1 MSVVVWILGVLAALL
16 LLLCLTR
23 VGAQVVLK
31 DGSATVDVKV
41 SVFRIR
47 VYPKKEK
54 PETKKKDKK
63 KKSKEKGKGSSK
75 IFQKPSLEDIKDA
88 AKTLWP
94 PLKKAVGRVR
104 RGIRIHPLDLSLTL
118 GGQEQPDKTAE
129 LYGYLHSGMWTV
141 MPVLEEGLDIPD
153 PHLHIG
159 IDFTAIQTVVEGELG
174 VTARIG
180 TLLRAGLTVGIP
192 ALRWFLKYRKK
203 MKQQTL
209 TKQPAA

>member
-1 MSVVVWILGVLAALL
+1 MSVVLWILGVLAALL

-23 VGAQVVLK
+23 VGARVVLK
-31 DGSATVDVKV
+31 DGSATEDVKV

-54 PETKKKDKK
+54 PEAEQKDKK
-63 KKSKEKGKGSSK
+63 KKEKGKGSK
-75 IFQKPSLEDIKDA
+75 KTFPKPSLEDIKDA

-94 PLKKAVGRVR
+94 PLKKTVGRVR
-104 RGIRIHPLDLSLTL
+104 RGIRIHPMNLSLTL
-118 GGQEQPDKTAE
+118 GGQEEPDKTAE
-129 LYGYLHSGMWTV
+129 LYGYLHSGMWSV

-159 IDFTAIQTVVEGELG
+159 IDFTSEQAVVEGELG

>member
-1 MSVVVWILGVLAALL
+1 MSVVLWILGVLAALL

-23 VGAQVVLK
+23 VGARVVLK

-54 PETKKKDKK
+54 PEAEQKDKK
-63 KKSKEKGKGSSK
+63 KKEKGKGSK
-75 IFQKPSLEDIKDA
+75 KTFPKPSLEDIKDA

-94 PLKKAVGRVR
+94 PLKKTVGRVR
-104 RGIRIHPLDLSLTL
+104 RGIRIHPMNLSLTL
-118 GGQEQPDKTAE
+118 GGQEEPDKTAE
-129 LYGYLHSGMWTV
+129 LYGYLHSGMWSV

-159 IDFTAIQTVVEGELG
+159 IDFTSEQAVVEGELG

>member
-1 MSVVVWILGVLAALL
+1 MSVVLWILGVLAALL

-23 VGAQVVLK
+23 VGARVVLK

-54 PETKKKDKK
+54 PEAEQKDKK
-63 KKSKEKGKGSSK
+63 KKEKGKGSK
-75 IFQKPSLEDIKDA
+75 KTFPKPSLEDIKDA

-94 PLKKAVGRVR
+94 PLKKTVGRVR
-104 RGIRIHPLDLSLTL
+104 RGIRIRPMNLSLTL
-118 GGQEQPDKTAE
+118 GGQEEPDKTAE
-129 LYGYLHSGMWTV
+129 LYGYLHSGMWSV

-159 IDFTAIQTVVEGELG
+159 IDFTSEQAVVEGELG

-192 ALRWFLKYRKK
+192 ALRWFMKYRKK

>member
-1 MSVVVWILGVLAALL
+1 MLWILGVLAALL

-23 VGAQVVLK
+23 VGARVVLK

-54 PETKKKDKK
+54 PEAEQKDKK
-63 KKSKEKGKGSSK
+63 KKEKGKGSK
-75 IFQKPSLEDIKDA
+75 KTFPKPSLEDIKDA

-94 PLKKAVGRVR
+94 PLKKTVGRVR
-104 RGIRIHPLDLSLTL
+104 RGIRIHPMNLSLTL
-118 GGQEQPDKTAE
+118 GGQEEPDKTAE
-129 LYGYLHSGMWTV
+129 LYGYFHSGMWSV

-159 IDFTAIQTVVEGELG
+159 IDFTSEQAVVEGELG

>member
-1 MSVVVWILGVLAALL
+1 MLLWILGVLAALL

-23 VGAQVVLK
+23 VGAQIVLK
-31 DGSATVDVKV
+31 DGSATVDVRV

-47 VYPKKEK
+47 VYPKKETA
-54 PETKKKDKK
+54 ETEK
-63 KKSKEKGKGSSK
+63 KEKKQKEKESK
-75 IFQKPSLEDIKDA
+75 KAVSKPSLADIKDA

-104 RGIRIHPLDLSLTL
+104 RGIRIDPLNLSLTL
-118 GGQEQPDKTAE
+118 GGQEEPDKTAE
-129 LYGYLHSGMWTV
+129 LYGYLHTGMWTV
-141 MPVLEEGLDIPD
+141 MPVLEAGLDIPD

-159 IDFTAIQTVVEGELG
+159 IDFTSAQTAAEGELG
-174 VTARIG
+174 LTARIG
-180 TLLRAGLTVGIP
+180 TLLAAGLTVGIP

-203 MKQQTL
+203 MKQQTP

>member
-1 MSVVVWILGVLAALL
+1 VI

-23 VGAQVVLK
+23 IGALVVLK
-31 DGSATVDVKV
+31 EGSATVDVSV
-41 SVFRIR
+41 SFLRIR

-54 PETKKKDKK
+54 PEKEKQEKKPREGKKKN
-63 KKSKEKGKGSSK
+63 S
-75 IFQKPSLEDIKDA
+75 FPKPALEEIKDA
-88 AKTLWP
+88 ARTLWP

-104 RGIRIHPLDLSLTL
+104 RGIRILPMDVSLTL
-118 GGQEQPDKTAE
+118 GGLDDPAKVSE
-129 LYGYLHSGMWTV
+129 LYGYLHSGMWSV

-159 IDFTAIQTVVEGELG
+159 IDFNTEKTVVEGELG

-180 TLLRAGLTVGIP
+180 TLLSAGLCVGIP

-203 MKQQTL
+203 MKKQT
-209 TKQPAA
+209 PATQAAA

>member
-1 MSVVVWILGVLAALL
+1 MLWILGVLAALL

-23 VGAQVVLK
+23 VGARVVLK

-54 PETKKKDKK
+54 PEAEQKDKK
-63 KKSKEKGKGSSK
+63 KKEKGKGSK
-75 IFQKPSLEDIKDA
+75 KTFPKPSLEDIKDA

-94 PLKKAVGRVR
+94 PLKKTVGRVR
-104 RGIRIHPLDLSLTL
+104 RGIRIHPMNLSLTL
-118 GGQEQPDKTAE
+118 GGQEEPDKTAE
-129 LYGYLHSGMWTV
+129 LYGYLHSGMWSV

-159 IDFTAIQTVVEGELG
+159 IDFTSEQAVVEGELG
-174 VTARIG
+174 VTAWIG

>member
-1 MSVVVWILGVLAALL
+1 MLWILGVLAALL

-23 VGAQVVLK
+23 VGARVVLK

-54 PETKKKDKK
+54 PEAEQKDKK
-63 KKSKEKGKGSSK
+63 KKEKGKGSK
-75 IFQKPSLEDIKDA
+75 KTFPKPSLEDIKDA

-94 PLKKAVGRVR
+94 PLKKTVGRVR
-104 RGIRIHPLDLSLTL
+104 RGIRIHPMNLSLTL
-118 GGQEQPDKTAE
+118 GGQEEPDKTAE
-129 LYGYLHSGMWTV
+129 LYGYLHSGMWSV

-159 IDFTAIQTVVEGELG
+159 IDFTSEQAVVEGELG

>member
-1 MSVVVWILGVLAALL
+1 MLLWILGVLAALL

-23 VGAQVVLK
+23 VGAQIVLK
-31 DGSATVDVKV
+31 DGSATVDVRV

-47 VYPKKEK
+47 VYPKKETAETEKKEKK
-54 PETKKKDKK
+54 PKE
-63 KKSKEKGKGSSK
+63 KKSKKAVP
-75 IFQKPSLEDIKDA
+75 KPSLADIKDA

-104 RGIRIHPLDLSLTL
+104 RGIRIDPLDLSLTL
-118 GGQEQPDKTAE
+118 GGQEEPDKTAE
-129 LYGYLHSGMWTV
+129 LYGYLHTGMWTV
-141 MPVLEEGLDIPD
+141 MPVLEAGLDIPD

-159 IDFTAIQTVVEGELG
+159 IDFTSAQTAAEGELG
-174 VTARIG
+174 LTARIG
-180 TLLRAGLTVGIP
+180 TLLAAGLTVGIP

-203 MKQQTL
+203 MKQQTP

>member
-1 MSVVVWILGVLAALL
+1 MSVVLWILGVLAALL

-23 VGAQVVLK
+23 VGARVVLK

-54 PETKKKDKK
+54 PEAEQKDKK
-63 KKSKEKGKGSSK
+63 KKEKGKGSK
-75 IFQKPSLEDIKDA
+75 KTFPKPSLEDIKDA

-94 PLKKAVGRVR
+94 PLKKTVGRVR
-104 RGIRIHPLDLSLTL
+104 RGIRIHPMNLSLTL
-118 GGQEQPDKTAE
+118 GGQEEPDKTAE
-129 LYGYLHSGMWTV
+129 LYGYFHSGMWSV

-159 IDFTAIQTVVEGELG
+159 IDFTSEQAVVEGELG

>member
-1 MSVVVWILGVLAALL
+1 MSVVLWILGVLAALL

-23 VGAQVVLK
+23 VGARVVLK

-54 PETKKKDKK
+54 PEAEQKDKK
-63 KKSKEKGKGSSK
+63 KKEKGKGSK
-75 IFQKPSLEDIKDA
+75 KTFPKPSLEDIKDA

-94 PLKKAVGRVR
+94 PLKKTVGRVR
-104 RGIRIHPLDLSLTL
+104 RGIRIHPMNLSLTL
-118 GGQEQPDKTAE
+118 GGQEEPDKTAE
-129 LYGYLHSGMWTV
+129 LYGYLHSGMWSV
-141 MPVLEEGLDIPD
+141 MPGLEEGLDIPD

-159 IDFTAIQTVVEGELG
+159 IDFTSEQAVVEGELG

>member
-1 MSVVVWILGVLAALL
+1 MSVVLWILGVLAALL

-23 VGAQVVLK
+23 VGARVVLK

-54 PETKKKDKK
+54 PEAEQKDKK
-63 KKSKEKGKGSSK
+63 KKEKGKGSK
-75 IFQKPSLEDIKDA
+75 KTFPKPSLEDIKDA

-94 PLKKAVGRVR
+94 PLKKTVGRVR
-104 RGIRIHPLDLSLTL
+104 RGIRIHPMNLSLTL
-118 GGQEQPDKTAE
+118 GGQEEPDKTAE
-129 LYGYLHSGMWTV
+129 LYGYLHSGMWSV

-159 IDFTAIQTVVEGELG
+159 IDFTSEQAVVEGELG

-192 ALRWFLKYRKK
+192 ALRWFMKYRKK

>member
-1 MSVVVWILGVLAALL
+1 VLWILGVLAALL

-23 VGAQVVLK
+23 VGARVVLK

-54 PETKKKDKK
+54 PEAEQKDKK
-63 KKSKEKGKGSSK
+63 KKEKGKGSK
-75 IFQKPSLEDIKDA
+75 KTFPKPSLEDIKDA

-94 PLKKAVGRVR
+94 PLKKTVGRVR
-104 RGIRIHPLDLSLTL
+104 RGIRIHPMNLSLTL
-118 GGQEQPDKTAE
+118 GGQEEPDKTAE
-129 LYGYLHSGMWTV
+129 LYGYLHSGMWSV

-159 IDFTAIQTVVEGELG
+159 IDFTSEQAVVEGELG

-203 MKQQTL
+203 MKQQTPV
-209 TKQPAA
+209 KQPAA

>member
-1 MSVVVWILGVLAALL
+1 MLWILGVLAALL

-23 VGAQVVLK
+23 VGARVVLE

-54 PETKKKDKK
+54 PEAEQKDKK
-63 KKSKEKGKGSSK
+63 KKEKGKGSK
-75 IFQKPSLEDIKDA
+75 KTFPKPSLEDIKDA

-94 PLKKAVGRVR
+94 PLKKTVGRVR
-104 RGIRIHPLDLSLTL
+104 RGIRIHPMNLSLTL
-118 GGQEQPDKTAE
+118 GGQEEPDKTAE
-129 LYGYLHSGMWTV
+129 LYGYLHSGMWSV

-159 IDFTAIQTVVEGELG
+159 IDFTSEQAVVEGELG

>member
-1 MSVVVWILGVLAALL
+1 MSVVLWILGVLAALL

-23 VGAQVVLK
+23 VGARVVLK

-54 PETKKKDKK
+54 PEAEQKDKK
-63 KKSKEKGKGSSK
+63 KKEKGKGSK
-75 IFQKPSLEDIKDA
+75 KTFPKPSLEDIKDA

-94 PLKKAVGRVR
+94 PLKKTVGRVR
-104 RGIRIHPLDLSLTL
+104 RGIRIHPMNLSLTL
-118 GGQEQPDKTAE
+118 GGQEEPDKTAE
-129 LYGYLHSGMWTV
+129 LYGYLHSGMWSV

-159 IDFTAIQTVVEGELG
+159 IDFTSEQAVVEAELG

-180 TLLRAGLTVGIP
+180 TLLRAGLTIGIP